1 MQFLCQNLE
10 DAFSPKSFSSSQV
23 KLTEPKCFS
32 LNKFHIWQY
41 LPIVPQLLGGL
52 YFRCFLTFYPASLY
66 DIWPY
71 MFSFCKYSRGISIDR
86 NNLCVHVHVCI
97 YTYIYLYINRCIS
110 LRCVCTH
117 TNTHQS
123 YTPENSG
130 GVNSA
135 WKTSVQEL
143 HLFSEK
149 WHGNLSFSQASS
161 SCKWLTRT
169 QYLLNR
175 V

>member
-1 MQFLCQNLE
+1 MF
-10 DAFSPKSFSSSQV
+10 FSEQIPH
-23 KLTEPKCFS
+23 LTVLADS
-32 LNKFHIWQY
+32 T
-41 LPIVPQLLGGL
+41 QLLRGL